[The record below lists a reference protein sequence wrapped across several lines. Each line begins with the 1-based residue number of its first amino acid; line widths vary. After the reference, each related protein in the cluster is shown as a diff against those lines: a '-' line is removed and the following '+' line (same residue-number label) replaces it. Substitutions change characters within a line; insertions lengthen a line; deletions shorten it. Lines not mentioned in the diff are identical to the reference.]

1 MIYSPMK
8 GKEMNNDF
16 NNCSGTLKVSE
27 NVITEIAV
35 NAVSETDGVALYNS
49 LKSFGLGNQPPVTV
63 KITDGSAEIT
73 VLLGINMVI
82 RHRYVRKMFRKVLNQ
97 AFRI

>member
-1 MIYSPMK
+1 
-8 GKEMNNDF
+8 MNNDF

-49 LKSFGLGNQPPVTV
+49 LKIIRIRKSASGNCKKLLTV
-63 KITDGSAEIT
+63 QLKLLYCS
-73 VLLGINMVI
+73 VLNMVI